1 MREFSEALDKEMRLI
16 AECIYLSPFEAAMQ
30 YVGQCEIHDILY
42 IEVDPTNKK
51 GCPRCNEQ
59 KKSSPD
65 NSDV

>member
-51 GCPRCNEQ
+51 GCP
-59 KKSSPD
+59 SL
-65 NSDV
+65 